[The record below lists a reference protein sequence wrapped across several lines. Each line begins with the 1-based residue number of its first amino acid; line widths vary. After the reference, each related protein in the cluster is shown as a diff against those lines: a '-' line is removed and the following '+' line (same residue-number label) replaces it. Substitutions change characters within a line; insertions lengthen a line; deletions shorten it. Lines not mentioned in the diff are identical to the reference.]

1 MGQYVNLTC
10 SDGFV
15 APAWVAEPAGP
26 ARGTVVV
33 LQEIFGVNAH
43 IRDVTERWAHA
54 GYLAIAPA
62 LFARLQADV
71 ELGYGAA
78 DMAQA
83 KALKAA
89 AEALPGAGVLVDIQA
104 AIDYAGA
111 RSAGPVGV
119 VGFCWGG
126 LLAWRAACTLP
137 GLAAA
142 VCYYGGGM
150 TTQAETVRTPGC
162 PVLAHFGRRDAFISE
177 ASVQQFAAVQPQVQV
192 HLYDA
197 DHGFHC
203 DQRGSYDAAAAASA
217 HERTL
222 VFFTQHLGS
231 ESA

>member
-1 MGQYVNLTC
+1 MARYVDLVC
-10 SDGFV
+10 SDGV
-15 APAWVAEPAGP
+15 VVPAWVAEPADAP
-26 ARGTVVV
+26 RGTVLV

-43 IRDVTERWAHA
+43 IRDVAGRWARA
-54 GYLAIAPA
+54 GYLAVAPA
-62 LFARLQADV
+62 LFTRLQPQV

-89 AEALPGAGVLVDIQA
+89 AEALPGAGVLVDVQA
-104 AIDYAGA
+104 AIDYAAARGA
-111 RSAGPVGV
+111 AAVGV

-150 TTQAETVRTPGC
+150 TTPLESARTPRC
-162 PVLAHFGRRDAFISE
+162 PVLAHFGRLDAFISE
-177 ASVQQFAAVQPQVQV
+177 ASVHAFATAQPQVQV

-203 DQRGSYDAAAAASA
+203 DQRGAYDAAAAASA
-217 HERTL
+217 HARTL
-222 VFFTQHLGS
+222 AFLAQHLAAGQR
-231 ESA
+231 